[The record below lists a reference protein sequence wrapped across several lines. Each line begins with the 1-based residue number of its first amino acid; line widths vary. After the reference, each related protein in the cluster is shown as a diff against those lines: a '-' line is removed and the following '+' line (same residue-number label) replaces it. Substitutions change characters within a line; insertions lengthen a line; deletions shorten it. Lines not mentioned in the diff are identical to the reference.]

1 MSGAEADQLRL
12 FVRRADPTAIRFDSY
27 RRPMSMGERAVQD
40 LVEAVQDDART
51 DTLEARRRAFRR
63 ELDRVAA
70 ELDVDRAAW
79 EPWADGVDVIGTAYE
94 KLVSGVER
102 RPRGQFQTPF
112 WAADVM
118 ASWLLA
124 EPTELLLDPGVGA
137 GRLLFRALKAGRHSP
152 EKMLGLDVDP
162 LSLTMARLNV
172 ELRDP
177 DKRTQLCLRRRD
189 FLTGSLAERP
199 DAITC
204 NPPYSRHH
212 SIPPGQ
218 KEAIHAGFESRLGQR
233 FNRLAALHVL
243 FLIRA
248 LEVARP
254 GARIAFITPA
264 DWLDVGYGRSIKRF
278 VLERAYVESIVLF
291 DEDHLFFDGAMT
303 SAAVTF
309 IRKEPCDG
317 RATRIVRLPRELPP
331 RQQVLAAVKGT
342 SVALGAEE
350 VELAGERRWG
360 RLHRQAIEG
369 TRLGDFARVRRGL
382 ATGCNRFFSLS
393 EETRKRFGIDE
404 SDLRPAIV
412 SPRLI
417 SGTELTR
424 SFLEALPDDQ
434 PRWVLDRRDAEAEK
448 DRSPIARY
456 LRWGRKH
463 LNADSGYLASN
474 RKPWYSL
481 EKRGDCPILFSYM
494 NRENP
499 RFIRNRAKAVPL
511 NTFLIV
517 EPKDEIDPDEL
528 CAALNSQFVRDQLAN
543 DRRNYGGGLW
553 KLEPR
558 EVEELK
564 IELS

>member
-1 MSGAEADQLRL
+1 MAGEADQLRL
-12 FVRRADPTAIRFDSY
+12 FVRHADPTAIRFDSY

-40 LVEAVQDDART
+40 LVEAVREDVRT
-51 DTLEARRRAFRR
+51 DSLEARRRAFRR

-137 GRLLFRALKAGRHSP
+137 GRLLFRAMKAGRNSP

-177 DKRTQLCLRRRD
+177 DERTQLSLRRRD
-189 FLTGSLAERP
+189 FLTAPLAERP

-212 SIPPGQ
+212 SIPPEL

-233 FNRLAALHVL
+233 FNRLAGLHVL
-243 FLIRA
+243 FLVRA

-264 DWLDVGYGRSIKRF
+264 DWLDVGYGRRIKRF

-291 DEDHLFFDGAMT
+291 DEGHLFFDGAMT
-303 SAAVTF
+303 SAAITF
-309 IRKEPCDG
+309 IRKEPSAG
-317 RATRIVRLPRELPP
+317 RATRIVQLPRKLPP

-360 RLHRQAIEG
+360 RLHRLANEG
-369 TRLGDFARVRRGL
+369 IRLGDVARVRRGL

-393 EETRKRFGIDE
+393 EETRKLFGIDE
-404 SDLRPAIV
+404 ADLRPAIV
-412 SPRLI
+412 SPRLV

-424 SFLEALPDDQ
+424 SFLDALPDDQ
-434 PRWVLDRRDAEAEK
+434 PRWVLDRRDAEAMK
-448 DRSPIARY
+448 GRSPIARY

-474 RKPWYSL
+474 RQPWYAL

-517 EPKDEIDPDEL
+517 EPKDGIDPDEL
-528 CAALNSQFVRDQLAN
+528 CAALNSQFVRDQLAHN
-543 DRRNYGGGLW
+543 RRNYGGGLW

-564 IELS
+564 VELP

>member
-1 MSGAEADQLRL
+1 MIGA
-12 FVRRADPTAIRFDSY
+12 
-27 RRPMSMGERAVQD
+27 
-40 LVEAVQDDART
+40 
-51 DTLEARRRAFRR
+51 
-63 ELDRVAA
+63 
-70 ELDVDRAAW
+70 
-79 EPWADGVDVIGTAYE
+79 AYE
-94 KLVSGVER
+94 QLVSGVER

-112 WAADVM
+112 WAADLM

-137 GRLLFRALKAGRHSP
+137 GRLLFRAPKAGRHTP
-152 EKMLGLDVDP
+152 EQMLGLDIDP

-172 ELRDP
+172 ELRDSEG
-177 DKRTQLCLRRRD
+177 RVRLNLMRRD
-189 FLTGSLAERP
+189 FLTAALAARP

-212 SIPPGQ
+212 AIPADQ
-218 KEAIHAGFESRLGQR
+218 KEAIHAGFEARLGRR
-233 FNRLAALHVL
+233 FNRLAGLHVL
-243 FLIRA
+243 FLVRA

-264 DWLDVGYGRSIKRF
+264 DWLDVGYGRHVKTF
-278 VLERAYVESIVLF
+278 VLEQAYVESLVLF
-291 DEDHLFFDGAMT
+291 DEGHLFFDGAMT
-303 SAAVTF
+303 SAAITF
-309 IRKEPCDG
+309 IRKEPSAG
-317 RATRIVRLPRELPP
+317 RVTRIIRLPRELPP

-342 SVALGAEE
+342 SAVLTGEE
-350 VELAGERRWG
+350 VELVGEQKWG
-360 RLHRQAIEG
+360 RVHRQVSQG
-369 TRLGDFARVRRGL
+369 TRLGEIARVRRGL

-393 EETRKRFGIDE
+393 EATRKQFGI
-404 SDLRPAIV
+404 SKGDLRPAIV
-412 SPRLI
+412 SPRLV
-417 SGTELTR
+417 SGTELSRT
-424 SFLEALPDDQ
+424 FLNSLPDDQ
-434 PRWVLDRRDAEAEK
+434 PRWALDRRDPEAEK
-448 DRSPIARY
+448 GDTPIARY

-463 LNADSGYLASN
+463 LAAHTGYLASN

-481 EKRGDCPILFSYM
+481 EKRGECPILFSYM

-517 EPKDEIDPDEL
+517 EPKEGVDPDDL
-528 CAALNSQFVRDQLAN
+528 CAALNGRFVLDQLAH

-564 IELS
+564 VKLS

>member
-1 MSGAEADQLRL
+1 MAEAEADQLRL
-12 FVRRADPTAIRFDSY
+12 FARHADPTAIRPDSY
-27 RRPMSMGERAVQD
+27 RRPMSMGTHAVQD
-40 LVEAVQDDART
+40 LVETVREATQT
-51 DTLEARRRAFRR
+51 DSLEARRRSFRR

-79 EPWADGVDVIGTAYE
+79 EPWANGVDVIGAAYE
-94 KLVSGVER
+94 QLVSGVER

-118 ASWLLA
+118 ASWLLT

-137 GRLLFRALKAGRHSP
+137 GRLLFRTLKAGRHFP
-152 EKMLGLDVDP
+152 GTMLGLDVDP

-172 ELRDP
+172 ELRDS
-177 DKRTQLCLRRRD
+177 DGRANLNLRRRD

-212 SIPPGQ
+212 SIPPEQ

-233 FNRLAALHVL
+233 FNRLAGLHVL
-243 FLIRA
+243 FLVRA

-278 VLERAYVESIVLF
+278 VVEQAYVESIVLF
-291 DEDHLFFDGAMT
+291 DENHLFFDGAMT
-303 SAAVTF
+303 SAAITL
-309 IRKEPCDG
+309 IRKEPSAG
-317 RATRIVRLPRELPP
+317 RTTRIIRLPRELPP

-342 SVALGAEE
+342 SAVLIGEE
-350 VELAGERRWG
+350 VELADERRWG
-360 RLHRQAIEG
+360 RLHRQTSKG
-369 TRLGDFARVRRGL
+369 TRLGDVARVRRGL

-393 EETRKRFGIDE
+393 EETRKRFRIDKA
-404 SDLRPAIV
+404 DLRLAIV
-412 SPRLI
+412 SPRLVAD
-417 SGTELTR
+417 TELNR
-424 SFLEALPDDQ
+424 AFLDALPDDQ

-448 DRSPIARY
+448 GRTPFAQY

-463 LNADSGYLASN
+463 LQADSGYLASN
-474 RKPWYSL
+474 RKPWYAL
-481 EKRGDCPILFSYM
+481 ERRGDCPILFSYM

-517 EPKDEIDPDEL
+517 EPKDGIDPDEL
-528 CAALNSQFVRDQLAN
+528 CAALNSQFVLGQLTH

-564 IELS
+564 VELP

>member
-1 MSGAEADQLRL
+1 MAEAEADQLRL
-12 FVRRADPTAIRFDSY
+12 FARHADPTAIRLDSY
-27 RRPMSMGERAVQD
+27 RRPMSMGRHAVQD
-40 LVEAVQDDART
+40 LVETVREATRT
-51 DTLEARRRAFRR
+51 DSLEARRRGFRR

-79 EPWADGVDVIGTAYE
+79 EPWANGVDVIGTAYE
-94 KLVSGVER
+94 QLVSGVER

-137 GRLLFRALKAGRHSP
+137 GRLLIRALKAGRHFP
-152 EKMLGLDVDP
+152 ESMLGLDVDP

-177 DKRTQLCLRRRD
+177 DGRAQLNLRRRD

-212 SIPPGQ
+212 SIPAEQ
-218 KEAIHAGFESRLGQR
+218 KEAIHAGFELRLGQR
-233 FNRLAALHVL
+233 FNRLAGLHVL
-243 FLIRA
+243 FLVRA
-248 LEVARP
+248 LEIARP

-278 VLERAYVESIVLF
+278 VLEQAYVESIVLF
-291 DEDHLFFDGAMT
+291 DEGHLFFDGAMT
-303 SAAVTF
+303 SAAITF
-309 IRKEPCDG
+309 IRKEPSAG
-317 RATRIVRLPRELPP
+317 RATRIVRLSRELPP

-342 SVALGAEE
+342 SAVLSAEE

-360 RLHRQAIEG
+360 RLHKQTSEG
-369 TRLGDFARVRRGL
+369 TRLGDVARVRRGL

-393 EETRKRFGIDE
+393 EETRKQFGIDKAE
-404 SDLRPAIV
+404 LRPAIV
-412 SPRLI
+412 SPRLV

-424 SFLEALPDDQ
+424 SFLESLPDDQ
-434 PRWVLDRRDAEAEK
+434 SRWVLDRRDPEAEK
-448 DRSPIARY
+448 GRTPIARY
-456 LRWGRKH
+456 LRWGRKQ

-474 RKPWYSL
+474 RKPWYAL

-517 EPKDEIDPDEL
+517 EPKDGIEPDEL
-528 CAALNSQFVRDQLAN
+528 CAALNSQFVRGQLAHN
-543 DRRNYGGGLW
+543 RRNYGGGLW

-564 IELS
+564 VELP

>member
-1 MSGAEADQLRL
+1 MAEAEADQLRL
-12 FVRRADPTAIRFDSY
+12 FARHADPTAIRLDSY
-27 RRPMSMGERAVQD
+27 RRPMSMGKHAVQD
-40 LVEAVQDDART
+40 LVETVREATRT
-51 DTLEARRRAFRR
+51 DSLEARRRGFRR

-79 EPWADGVDVIGTAYE
+79 EPWANGVDVIGTAYE
-94 KLVSGVER
+94 QLVSGVER

-137 GRLLFRALKAGRHSP
+137 GRLLFRALKAGRHFP
-152 EKMLGLDVDP
+152 ESMLGLDVDP

-177 DKRTQLCLRRRD
+177 DGRAQLNLRRRD

-212 SIPPGQ
+212 SIPPEQ
-218 KEAIHAGFESRLGQR
+218 KESIHAGFEFRLGQR
-233 FNRLAALHVL
+233 FNRLAGLHVL
-243 FLIRA
+243 FLVRA

-264 DWLDVGYGRSIKRF
+264 DWLDVGYGRNIKRF
-278 VLERAYVESIVLF
+278 VLEQAYVESIVLF
-291 DEDHLFFDGAMT
+291 DEGHLFFDGAMT
-303 SAAVTF
+303 SAAITF
-309 IRKEPCDG
+309 IRKEPCVG

-342 SVALGAEE
+342 SAVLSAEE
-350 VELAGERRWG
+350 VELASERRWG
-360 RLHRQAIEG
+360 RLHKQTNEG
-369 TRLGDFARVRRGL
+369 TRLGDVARVRRGL

-393 EETRKRFGIDE
+393 EETRKRFGIDRTE
-404 SDLRPAIV
+404 LRPAIV
-412 SPRLI
+412 SPRLV

-434 PRWVLDRRDAEAEK
+434 PRWVLDRRDPEAEK
-448 DRSPIARY
+448 GHTPIARY
-456 LRWGRKH
+456 LRWGRKQ

-474 RKPWYSL
+474 RKPWYAL

-517 EPKDEIDPDEL
+517 EPKDGIDPDEL
-528 CAALNSQFVRDQLAN
+528 CDALNSQFVRGQLAH

-564 IELS
+564 VELP

>member
-1 MSGAEADQLRL
+1 
-12 FVRRADPTAIRFDSY
+12 
-27 RRPMSMGERAVQD
+27 
-40 LVEAVQDDART
+40 
-51 DTLEARRRAFRR
+51 
-63 ELDRVAA
+63 
-70 ELDVDRAAW
+70 
-79 EPWADGVDVIGTAYE
+79 
-94 KLVSGVER
+94 
-102 RPRGQFQTPF
+102 
-112 WAADVM
+112 M

-137 GRLLFRALKAGRHSP
+137 GRLLFRAMKAGRHSP

-177 DKRTQLCLRRRD
+177 DERTQLSLRRRD

-212 SIPPGQ
+212 SIPPEQ

-233 FNRLAALHVL
+233 FNRLAGLHVL
-243 FLIRA
+243 FLVRA

-264 DWLDVGYGRSIKRF
+264 DWLDVGYGRSIKHF

-291 DEDHLFFDGAMT
+291 DEGHLFFDGAMT
-303 SAAVTF
+303 SAAITF
-309 IRKEPCDG
+309 IRKEPSDG
-317 RATRIVRLPRELPP
+317 RATRIVRLPRKLPP
-331 RQQVLAAVKGT
+331 RQRVLAAVKGT
-342 SVALGAEE
+342 SGALCPEE
-350 VELAGERRWG
+350 VELAGEQRWG
-360 RLHRQAIEG
+360 RLPRQASEG
-369 TRLGDFARVRRGL
+369 TRLGDVARVRRGL

-404 SDLRPAIV
+404 ADLRPAIV
-412 SPRLI
+412 SPRLV

-424 SFLEALPDDQ
+424 SFLDALPDDQ
-434 PRWVLDRRDAEAEK
+434 PRWVLDRRDAEAK
-448 DRSPIARY
+448 KGRSPIARY

-474 RKPWYSL
+474 RKPWYAL

-517 EPKDEIDPDEL
+517 EPKDGIDPDEL
-528 CAALNSQFVRDQLAN
+528 CAALNSQFVRDQLAH

-564 IELS
+564 VEFPSDA

>member
-1 MSGAEADQLRL
+1 MAETDQLRL
-12 FVRRADPTAIRFDSY
+12 FARHADPTAIRLDSY
-27 RRPMSMGERAVQD
+27 RRPMSMGEHAVQD
-40 LVEAVQDDART
+40 LVETVREAART
-51 DTLEARRRAFRR
+51 DSLEARRRGFRR

-79 EPWADGVDVIGTAYE
+79 EPWADGVDVIGAAYE
-94 KLVSGVER
+94 QLVSGVER

-112 WAADVM
+112 WAADLM

-124 EPTELLLDPGVGA
+124 EPAELLLDPGVGA
-137 GRLLFRALKAGRHSP
+137 GRLLFRALKAGRHLP
-152 EKMLGLDVDP
+152 EKMIGLDVDP

-177 DKRTQLCLRRRD
+177 DGRAQISLRRRD
-189 FLTGSLAERP
+189 FLTGSLTERP

-212 SIPPGQ
+212 SIPPEQ

-233 FNRLAALHVL
+233 FNRLAGLHVL
-243 FLIRA
+243 FLVRA

-254 GARIAFITPA
+254 GARIAFIAPA

-278 VLERAYVESIVLF
+278 VLEQAYVESIVLF
-291 DEDHLFFDGAMT
+291 DEGHLFFDGAMT
-303 SAAVTF
+303 SAAITF
-309 IRKEPCDG
+309 IRKEPSAG

-342 SVALGAEE
+342 SAVLIGEE

-360 RLHRQAIEG
+360 RLHKQTKEG
-369 TRLGDFARVRRGL
+369 TRLGEVARVRRGL

-393 EETRKRFGIDE
+393 EKTRKRFGIDKA
-404 SDLRPAIV
+404 DLRSAIV
-412 SPRLI
+412 SPRLV

-448 DRSPIARY
+448 DRTPIARY

-474 RKPWYSL
+474 RKPWYAL

-494 NRENP
+494 NRANP
-499 RFIRNRAKAVPL
+499 RFIRNRARAVPL

-517 EPKDEIDPDEL
+517 EPEDGIDPDEL
-528 CAALNSQFVRDQLAN
+528 CAALNSQFVLDQLTH

-564 IELS
+564 VELL

>member
-1 MSGAEADQLRL
+1 MAEAGADQLRL
-12 FVRRADPTAIRFDSY
+12 FGRHADPTAIRFDSY
-27 RRPMSMGERAVQD
+27 RRPMSMAERAVHD
-40 LVEAVQDDART
+40 LVQTVHENVRT
-51 DTLEARRRAFRR
+51 DSLEARRRAFRR

-70 ELDVDRAAW
+70 ELDIDRAAW

-94 KLVSGVER
+94 KLVTGAER

-118 ASWLLA
+118 ASWLLS
-124 EPTELLLDPGVGA
+124 EPAELLLDPGVGA
-137 GRLLFRALKAGRHSP
+137 GRLLFRALKAGRHFP
-152 EKMLGLDVDP
+152 EKMLGLDLDP
-162 LSLTMARLNV
+162 LSLAMARLNV

-177 DKRTQLCLRRRD
+177 TDRAKLSLRRRD

-212 SIPPGQ
+212 SIPRAQ

-233 FNRLAALHVL
+233 FNRLAGLHVL
-243 FLIRA
+243 FLVRA

-264 DWLDVGYGRSIKRF
+264 DWLDVGYGQSVKRF

-291 DEDHLFFDGAMT
+291 DEGHLFFEGAMT
-303 SAAVTF
+303 SAAITF
-309 IRKEPCDG
+309 IRKEPSAG
-317 RATRIVRLPRELPP
+317 RATRIVRLTRELPP
-331 RQQVLAAVKGT
+331 RPQVLAAVKGT
-342 SVALGAEE
+342 GAALSVEE
-350 VELAGERRWG
+350 VELVGERRWG
-360 RLHRQAIEG
+360 RLHREATEG
-369 TRLGDFARVRRGL
+369 TRLGEIARVRRGL

-393 EETRKRFGIDE
+393 EETRKRFKIDE
-404 SDLRPAIV
+404 TDLRPAIV
-412 SPRLI
+412 SPRLV

-424 SFLEALPDDQ
+424 SVLEALPDDQ
-434 PRWVLDRRDAEAEK
+434 SRWVLDRRDAEAEK
-448 DRSPIARY
+448 GRSPIARY
-456 LRWGRKH
+456 LRWGRKN
-463 LNADSGYLASN
+463 LNADKGYLASN
-474 RKPWYSL
+474 RKPWFAL

-499 RFIRNRAKAVPL
+499 RFIRNRSEAVPL

-517 EPKDEIDPDEL
+517 EPKNGIDPDEL
-528 CAALNSQFVRDQLAN
+528 CVALNSQFVRDQLAH

-564 IELS
+564 VELP

>member
-1 MSGAEADQLRL
+1 MAEVDQMRL
-12 FVRRADPTAIRFDSY
+12 FARHADPTAIRLDSY
-27 RRPMSMGERAVQD
+27 GRQMSTGKYAVQD
-40 LVEAVQDDART
+40 LVETVRETTRT
-51 DTLEARRRAFRR
+51 NSLEARRRAFRR
-63 ELDRVAA
+63 ELDHVAA

-94 KLVSGVER
+94 QLMTGVER

-112 WAADVM
+112 WAADLM

-124 EPTELLLDPGVGA
+124 EPTELLFDPGVGA
-137 GRLLFRALKAGRHSP
+137 GRLLFRTFKAGRYP
-152 EKMLGLDVDP
+152 PKAMLGLDVDP

-177 DKRTQLCLRRRD
+177 DGQIQLNLRRRD
-189 FLTGSLAERP
+189 FLTGSLADRP

-212 SIPPGQ
+212 SISPEQ

-233 FNRLAALHVL
+233 FNRLAGLHVL
-243 FLIRA
+243 FLVRA

-264 DWLDVGYGRSIKRF
+264 DWLDMGYGRSIKRF
-278 VLERAYVESIVLF
+278 VLEQAYVESIVLF
-291 DEDHLFFDGAMT
+291 DEAHLFFDGAMT
-303 SAAVTF
+303 SAAITF
-309 IRKEPCDG
+309 IRKEPSAG
-317 RATRIVRLPRELPP
+317 RATRIVRLPRKLPP

-342 SVALGAEE
+342 GTVLIGEE

-360 RLHRQAIEG
+360 RLHRQTSKG
-369 TRLGDFARVRRGL
+369 TRLGDIARVRRGL

-393 EETRKRFGIDE
+393 EETRRKFEIDKA
-404 SDLRPAIV
+404 DLRPAIV
-412 SPRLI
+412 SPRLV
-417 SGTELTR
+417 SGTELTHQ
-424 SFLEALPDDQ
+424 FLGALPDDQ
-434 PRWVLDRRDAEAEK
+434 ARWVLDRRDAEAEK
-448 DRSPIARY
+448 GGTAIARY
-456 LRWGRKH
+456 LQWGREH
-463 LNADSGYLASN
+463 LQADSGYLASN
-474 RKPWYSL
+474 RKPWYAL
-481 EKRGDCPILFSYM
+481 ERRGECPILFSYM
-494 NRENP
+494 NRKNP
-499 RFIRNRAKAVPL
+499 RFIRNRAEAVPL

-517 EPKDEIDPDEL
+517 EPNEGIDPDEF
-528 CAALNSQFVRDQLAN
+528 CAALNSQFLRDQLTH

-564 IELS
+564 VELP

>member
-1 MSGAEADQLRL
+1 
-12 FVRRADPTAIRFDSY
+12 
-27 RRPMSMGERAVQD
+27 MSMGERAVQD
-40 LVEAVQDDART
+40 LVEVVQEDVRT
-51 DTLEARRRAFRR
+51 DSLEARRRAFRR

-137 GRLLFRALKAGRHSP
+137 GRLLFRAMKAGRHSP

-177 DKRTQLCLRRRD
+177 DERTQLTLRRRD
-189 FLTGSLAERP
+189 FLTAPLVERP

-212 SIPPGQ
+212 SIPPDQ
-218 KEAIHAGFESRLGQR
+218 KEAIHAGFESRLGQP
-233 FNRLAALHVL
+233 FNRLAGLHVL
-243 FLIRA
+243 FLVRA

-291 DEDHLFFDGAMT
+291 DEGHLFFDGAMT
-303 SAAVTF
+303 SAAITF
-309 IRKEPCDG
+309 IRKEPSAG
-317 RATRIVRLPRELPP
+317 RATRIVRLPRKLPP

-360 RLHRQAIEG
+360 RLHRLANEG
-369 TRLGDFARVRRGL
+369 IRLGDVARVRRGL

-404 SDLRPAIV
+404 ADLRPAIV

-417 SGTELTR
+417 SGTELTK
-424 SFLEALPDDQ
+424 SFLEELPDDQ
-434 PRWVLDRRDAEAEK
+434 PRWVLDRRDTEAEK
-448 DRSPIARY
+448 GRSPIARY

-463 LNADSGYLASN
+463 LGADSGYLASN

-494 NRENP
+494 NRKNP
-499 RFIRNRAKAVPL
+499 RFIRNHAKAVPL

-517 EPKDEIDPDEL
+517 EPKDGIDPDEL
-528 CAALNSQFVRDQLAN
+528 CTALNSQFVRDQLAH

-564 IELS
+564 VELS

>member
-1 MSGAEADQLRL
+1 MAGAEADQLRL
-12 FVRRADPTAIRFDSY
+12 FARHADPTAIRFDSY

-40 LVEAVQDDART
+40 LVETVQEDVRT
-51 DTLEARRRAFRR
+51 DSLEARRRAFRR

-70 ELDVDRAAW
+70 ELDVDRVAW

-118 ASWLLA
+118 ASWLLS

-137 GRLLFRALKAGRHSP
+137 GRLLFRTMKAGRHSP
-152 EKMLGLDVDP
+152 KKMLGLDVDP

-177 DKRTQLCLRRRD
+177 DERTQLSLRRRD

-212 SIPPGQ
+212 SIPPEQ

-233 FNRLAALHVL
+233 FNRLAGLHVL
-243 FLIRA
+243 FLVRA

-264 DWLDVGYGRSIKRF
+264 DWLDVGYGRSIKTF

-291 DEDHLFFDGAMT
+291 DEGHLFFDGAMT
-303 SAAVTF
+303 SAAITF
-309 IRKEPCDG
+309 IRKEPSDG
-317 RATRIVRLPRELPP
+317 RATRMVRLPRKLPP

-342 SVALGAEE
+342 SGALCPEE
-350 VELAGERRWG
+350 VELAGEQRWG
-360 RLHRQAIEG
+360 RLPRQASEG
-369 TRLGDFARVRRGL
+369 TRLGAVARVRRGL

-404 SDLRPAIV
+404 ADLRPAIV

-424 SFLEALPDDQ
+424 SFIEALPDDQ
-434 PRWVLDRRDAEAEK
+434 PRWVLDRRDPEAEK
-448 DRSPIARY
+448 GRSPIARY
-456 LRWGRKH
+456 LRWGRKQ

-494 NRENP
+494 NRKNP
-499 RFIRNRAKAVPL
+499 RFIRNHAKAVPL

-517 EPKDEIDPDEL
+517 EPKDGIDPDEL
-528 CAALNSQFVRDQLAN
+528 CAALNSHFVRDQLAH

-558 EVEELK
+558 EVEDLKVELP
-564 IELS
+564 

>member
-1 MSGAEADQLRL
+1 MSEADQLRL
-12 FVRRADPTAIRFDSY
+12 FARQADPTAIRLDSY
-27 RRPMSMGERAVQD
+27 GRPVSMGKHAVQD
-40 LVEAVQDDART
+40 LVETVQEATRT
-51 DTLEARRRAFRR
+51 DSLVARRRAFRR

-79 EPWADGVDVIGTAYE
+79 EPWADGVDVIGAAYE
-94 KLVSGVER
+94 QLVSGVER

-112 WAADVM
+112 WAADLM

-137 GRLLFRALKAGRHSP
+137 GRLLFRALKAGRHAP
-152 EKMLGLDVDP
+152 EQMLGLDIDP

-172 ELRDP
+172 ELRNSEEQV
-177 DKRTQLCLRRRD
+177 RLNLMRRD
-189 FLTGSLAERP
+189 FLTGSLAARP

-212 SIPPGQ
+212 AIPADQ
-218 KEAIHAGFESRLGQR
+218 KEAIHAGFESRLGRR
-233 FNRLAALHVL
+233 FNRLAGLHVL
-243 FLIRA
+243 FLVRA

-264 DWLDVGYGRSIKRF
+264 DWLDVGYGRHVKTF
-278 VLERAYVESIVLF
+278 VLEQAYVESIVHF
-291 DEDHLFFDGAMT
+291 DESHLFFDGAMT
-303 SAAVTF
+303 SAAITF
-309 IRKEPCDG
+309 IRKEPSAG
-317 RATRIVRLPRELPP
+317 RVTRIIRLPRELPP
-331 RQQVLAAVKGT
+331 RQQVLADVRGT
-342 SVALGAEE
+342 SAVLAGEE
-350 VELAGERRWG
+350 VELAGERRWA
-360 RLHRQAIEG
+360 RLHKQVSRG
-369 TRLGDFARVRRGL
+369 TRLGDLARVRRGL

-393 EETRKRFGIDE
+393 EETRKRFGIDKA
-404 SDLRPAIV
+404 DLRPAIV
-412 SPRLI
+412 SPRLV
-417 SGTELTR
+417 SGTELSR
-424 SFLEALPDDQ
+424 VLLDSLPDDQ
-434 PRWVLDRRDAEAEK
+434 ARWVLDRRDPEAE
-448 DRSPIARY
+448 RGRAPIARY

-463 LNADSGYLASN
+463 LDAHAGYLASN

-481 EKRGDCPILFSYM
+481 EKRGECPILFSYM

-517 EPKDEIDPDEL
+517 EPKEGVDPDDL
-528 CAALNSQFVRDQLAN
+528 CAALNGRFVLDQLAH

-564 IELS
+564 VELP